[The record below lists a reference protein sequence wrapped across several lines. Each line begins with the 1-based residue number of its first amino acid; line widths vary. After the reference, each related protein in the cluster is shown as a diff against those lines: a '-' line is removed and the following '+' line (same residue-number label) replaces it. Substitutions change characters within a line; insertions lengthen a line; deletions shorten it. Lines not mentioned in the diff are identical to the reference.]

1 MIHVDYKDRRPIY
14 EQVIERMQDLMVKG
28 ILEEGEQLPSVRS
41 LATDLSI
48 NPNTIQRAYAELE
61 RLGYIYSV
69 KGKGS
74 FVTNN
79 QKIQNRKK
87 EEIYAAL
94 DRLSEQAVCL
104 GIKLEEWMIQAES
117 VYKKQGSRKIQ
128 ESKKPDREGSE
139 LKDQDQKDQDR
150 REPVI

>member
-104 GIKLEEWMIQAES
+104 GVKLEEWMIQAES
-117 VYKKQGSRKIQ
+117 VYKKQASRKIQ
-128 ESKKPDREGSE
+128 ESKKTDREGSE